1 MPIDKGTTEY
11 SQIKKG
17 TTNIS
22 EIYIGNTLKFSDFKV
37 VSLGSGKSF
46 NIANIYSGYAN
57 LTANNFFVLSASDAT
72 GSQAISVP
80 AKPGTS
86 GRERYG
92 GFNFNAK
99 LIKSYNA
106 STGVLTMYNCV
117 AKADGTEIGTANVT
131 AGMVIKTGKLINLG
145 TAQSFNL
152 TSYSNYKKFTAD
164 NFLILSAANVT
175 AGGGSFY
182 YQTYA
187 YADSGTGTSSITKS
201 YNSSTGVL
209 SAYIRMK
216 STDTSGVY
224 GMFNGDNTG
233 SVTVYLNPKV

>member
-37 VSLGSGKSF
+37 ISLGSGTSF

-57 LTANNFFVLSASDAT
+57 LTANNFFVLSANNAT
-72 GSQAISVP
+72 GSNSISVP
-80 AKPGTS
+80 ARPGTD
-86 GRERYG
+86 GHTRYDSA
-92 GFNFNAK
+92 GFIAK
-99 LIKSYNA
+99 LVKSYDA
-106 STGVLTMYNCV
+106 STGILTMYNALYRENGV
-117 AKADGTEIGTANVT
+117 AAGTANVT

-145 TAQSFNL
+145 TGKSFNL
-152 TSYSNYKKFTAD
+152 TSYSGYQNFTNN
-164 NFLILSAANVT
+164 NFLILSAADTSDGN
-175 AGGGSFY
+175 SYY

-187 YADSGTGTSSITKS
+187 YSDSGSGTSSITKS
-201 YNSSTGVL
+201 YNASTGVL
-209 SAYIRMK
+209 SAYIRMQ

-224 GMFNGDNTG
+224 GYFNMNVTG
-233 SVTVYLNPKV
+233 NVTVYLNPKV